1 MAANIRTGTLTSPK
15 LIAPPQ
21 IGLGMRL
28 LASDGHGSG
37 GVRALP
43 RRSCLHGASLP
54 HGPDG
59 RFRPTGCG
67 NLHSMTNRDLRQLK
81 HALFGPVIGALIAV
95 AAFGLI
101 QVISSDGASIWWWLS
116 AALVGAIGGFTL
128 AS

>member
-28 LASDGHGSG
+28 LASDGHASG

-59 RFRPTGCG
+59 RFRHLEDG
-67 NLHSMTNRDLRQLK
+67 NPLDMTNRELRQLR
-81 HALFGPVIGALIAV
+81 HALFGPVIGALIAL

-101 QVISSDGASIWWWLS
+101 EAISSNGASIWWWL
-116 AALVGAIGGFTL
+116 
-128 AS
+128 